1 MDLLKTQLTSV
12 LDELQD
18 KNSRITSLHT
28 ELSDANDK
36 HRKAIAEVGA
46 IFEVEIIHDV
56 DFTIHTNTLLLRG
69 FQA

>member
-46 IFEVEIIHDV
+46 IFEVLS
-56 DFTIHTNTLLLRG
+56 F
-69 FQA
+69 